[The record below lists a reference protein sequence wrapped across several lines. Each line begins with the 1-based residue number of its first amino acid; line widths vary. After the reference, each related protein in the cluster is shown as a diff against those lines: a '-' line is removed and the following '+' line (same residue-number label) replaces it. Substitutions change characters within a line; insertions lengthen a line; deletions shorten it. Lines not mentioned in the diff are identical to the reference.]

1 MENILHD
8 FNEKAIN
15 LVTNYLKNSI
25 SDGGLSN
32 FTDDLVK
39 KFAELG
45 TKTAEFLVN
54 YTEDTIFK
62 LKERRI

>member
-8 FNEKAIN
+8 FNEKVIN

-39 KFAELG
+39 EFADLG
-45 TKTAEFLVN
+45 K
-54 YTEDTIFK
+54 EDIIK
-62 LKERRI
+62 RKKQKKEYICWTNFCN